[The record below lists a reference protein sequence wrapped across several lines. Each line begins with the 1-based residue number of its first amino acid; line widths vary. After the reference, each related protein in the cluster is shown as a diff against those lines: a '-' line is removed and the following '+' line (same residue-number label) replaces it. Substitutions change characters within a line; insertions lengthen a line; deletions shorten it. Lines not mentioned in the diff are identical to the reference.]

1 MGEVVMDEEPSQPAK
16 PDIPPPS
23 IPPPSIPKPTIPP
36 PDIKPPEP
44 VAVPSRPPLVNVK
57 IREAGEEPDDEGKPG
72 GLAPFN
78 TRALAALIDVAL
90 AIGLQI
96 SVLWILPGFAERI
109 AWLVGGAYLVG
120 RDSLPFLDGQ
130 SVGKKAMKLRVLT
143 LEGKPVTGN
152 WEAALIRNAIL
163 LIPVFPLIELF
174 VLLTRDGKPDQG
186 RRLGDEWA
194 KTKVVIAEDP
204 SPKPE
209 DAP

>member
-1 MGEVVMDEEPSQPAK
+1 MDEEPSQPAK

-23 IPPPSIPKPTIPP
+23 IPPPSIPNPSIPPPTIPP

-57 IREAGEEPDDEGKPG
+57 IREAGEDPDDEGKPG

-78 TRALAALIDVAL
+78 TRAIAALIDVAL

-96 SVLWILPGFAERI
+96 SALWILPGFAERI
-109 AWLVGGAYLVG
+109 AWLVGVAYLVG

-174 VLLTRDGKPDQG
+174 VLLTREGKPDQG
-186 RRLGDEWA
+186 RRLGDEWS
-194 KTKVVIAEDP
+194 KTTVVIAEDP
-204 SPKPE
+204 APKPE
-209 DAP
+209 DAT

>member
-1 MGEVVMDEEPSQPAK
+1 MDEDPSQPAK

-44 VAVPSRPPLVNVK
+44 VAVPSRPPLVNVR
-57 IREAGEEPDDEGKPG
+57 IREAGDEPDEEGKPG

-78 TRALAALIDVAL
+78 TRVIAGLIDLAL
-90 AIGLQI
+90 GIGLQI
-96 SVLWILPGFAERI
+96 SALWILPGFAERV
-109 AWLVGGAYLVG
+109 AWLVGVAYLVG

-143 LEGKPVTGN
+143 LEGKPVIGN
-152 WEAALIRNAIL
+152 WETALIRNAIL

-174 VLLTRDGKPDQG
+174 VLLSREGKPDQG

-204 SPKPE
+204 PPKPE
-209 DAP
+209 DAT